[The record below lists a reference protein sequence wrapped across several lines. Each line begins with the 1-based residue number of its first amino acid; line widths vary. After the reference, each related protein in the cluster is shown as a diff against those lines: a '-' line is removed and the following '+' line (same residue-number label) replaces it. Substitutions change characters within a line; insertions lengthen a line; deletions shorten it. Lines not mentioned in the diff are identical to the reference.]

1 MQVPSTAEGSVQE
14 HHDWSETSPSTAV
27 MEAIA
32 ALEHVH
38 STDLH
43 MDPGITLYDYV
54 DSEALDALVTND
66 NDVCISFPV
75 NEYNIHIDGNMV
87 TITSR

>member
-1 MQVPSTAEGSVQE
+1 
-14 HHDWSETSPSTAV
+14 

-32 ALEHVH
+32 ALERVH
-38 STDLH
+38 STALH

-54 DSEALDALVTND
+54 DPEALDALVTND
-66 NDVCISFPV
+66 SDVSISFSI
-75 NEYNIHIDGNMV
+75 NEYTIHIDGNML